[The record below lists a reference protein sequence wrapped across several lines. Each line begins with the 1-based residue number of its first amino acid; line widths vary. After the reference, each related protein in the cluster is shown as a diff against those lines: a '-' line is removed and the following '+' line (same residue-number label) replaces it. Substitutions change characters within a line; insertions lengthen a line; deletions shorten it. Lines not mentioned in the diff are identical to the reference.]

1 MSFYI
6 TTPIYYVNATPHVG
20 HAYTT
25 IAADIFARHR
35 RQRGEETF
43 FLTGTDE
50 HGSNI
55 ARVAEEA
62 GLEPKEFVDR
72 NAAAFIE
79 MTERINV
86 SNDFFIRTTDERHE
100 RLVQEF
106 LQRIYDAGEIYE
118 GVYAGLYC
126 SRCESFYTEA
136 ELVDGKCPQ
145 HGIPPEWVEEKN
157 YFFRLVR
164 LSGEAA
170 RPLRREPRVRPA
182 QVPGQRGAE
191 LHRAGPRR
199 HQREPGD
206 AALGVSVPWDPDQ
219 VVYVWVDALINYW
232 SALAFAREGE
242 DLRERLWPE
251 VHHLLAK
258 DILKFHCVIWP
269 ALLMGA
275 GISVPKQLFV
285 HGYLLMDDRKMS
297 KSVGNVIDPL
307 ELIDVYGVDAVRYY
321 LFRAASFGQDGNIS
335 VDGLHERYE
344 RELGNDL
351 GNLLSRTTAMV
362 ARYREGK
369 LPVVAGS
376 AELAAELDGLGPKVV
391 ARLDA
396 YDLTG
401 GLDEIWEVVRALNRH
416 VEQNAPWE
424 LAKDEAK
431 ADESRPRPLR
441 PRGRLALARDRA
453 GAVSPR
459 DDAEDPR
466 GAGPGRESGLGAS
479 ASRTDP
485 RRGGDC
491 ACRAPLPTGGLAR
504 GSLNRRDRHT
514 RAPGR
519 SRRRARGA
527 RTGA

>member
-1 MSFYI
+1 VSFYV

-25 IAADIFARHR
+25 IAADILARHR

-62 GLEPKEFVDR
+62 GLDPKTFVDQ
-72 NAAAFIE
+72 NAAKFLE
-79 MTERINV
+79 MTRRINV

-100 RLVQEF
+100 ALVQEF
-106 LQRIYDAGEIYE
+106 LQKIYDAGEIYE
-118 GVYAGLYC
+118 GVYSGLYC
-126 SRCESFYTEA
+126 SRCESFYSEA

-157 YFFRLVR
+157 YFFRLSGYQDR
-164 LSGEAA
+164 LLELYDSNPDFVLPKFRANEARSFIEQGLDDISVSRA
-170 RPLRREPRVRPA
+170 T
-182 QVPGQRGAE
+182 QRW
-191 LHRAGPRR
+191 
-199 HQREPGD
+199 
-206 AALGVSVPWDPDQ
+206 GVSVPWDPEQ

-242 DLRERLWPE
+242 DLRPALWPE

-269 ALLMGA
+269 ALLLGA

-307 ELIDVYGVDAVRYY
+307 ELIDVYGVDPVRYY

-362 ARYREGK
+362 ARYREGT
-369 LPVVAGS
+369 LPVVAGTP
-376 AELAAELDGLGPKVV
+376 ELGSELDGLADKVA

-424 LAKDEAK
+424 LAKDEARS
-431 ADESRPRPLR
+431 ADLDRVLFDLADGLRVLAIVLAPYLPETSPRILAAL
-441 PRGRLALARDRA
+441 GQDEGLALGSARSGQTS
-453 GAVSPR
+453 GAEGIRPADPLFPR
-459 DDAEDPR
+459 VDAP
-466 GAGPGRESGLGAS
+466 AAV
-479 ASRTDP
+479 
-485 RRGGDC
+485 
-491 ACRAPLPTGGLAR
+491 
-504 GSLNRRDRHT
+504 
-514 RAPGR
+514 
-519 SRRRARGA
+519 
-527 RTGA
+527 

>member
-1 MSFYI
+1 VSFYV

-25 IAADIFARHR
+25 IAADILARHR

-55 ARVAEEA
+55 ARVAEGA
-62 GLEPKEFVDR
+62 GLDPKAFVDR
-72 NAAAFIE
+72 NAAKFLE
-79 MTERINV
+79 MTQRINV

-100 RLVQEF
+100 ALVQEF

-126 SRCESFYTEA
+126 SRCESFYSEA
-136 ELVDGKCPQ
+136 ELVDGNCPQ

-157 YFFRLVR
+157 YFFRLSAYQDR
-164 LSGEAA
+164 LLELYDSNSDFVLPRFRANEARSFIEQGLDDISVSRA
-170 RPLRREPRVRPA
+170 T
-182 QVPGQRGAE
+182 QRW
-191 LHRAGPRR
+191 
-199 HQREPGD
+199 
-206 AALGVSVPWDPDQ
+206 GVSVPWDPDQ

-242 DLRERLWPE
+242 DLRPSLWPE

-307 ELIDVYGVDAVRYY
+307 ELIDVYGVDPVRYY

-362 ARYREGK
+362 ARYRDGT
-369 LPVVAGS
+369 LPVVAGTQ
-376 AELAAELDGLGPKVV
+376 ELAAEVDGLAEKVA

-424 LAKDEAK
+424 LAKDDARAADLDRVLFDLADGLRALAIALSSYLPETAPQILEALGQ
-431 ADESRPRPLR
+431 DESLDWS
-441 PRGRLALARDRA
+441 GARA
-453 GAVSPR
+453 GQ
-459 DDAEDPR
+459 
-466 GAGPGRESGLGAS
+466 
-479 ASRTDP
+479 
-485 RRGGDC
+485 
-491 ACRAPLPTGGLAR
+491 
-504 GSLNRRDRHT
+504 T
-514 RAPGR
+514 RAAQGIEPAQPLFPR
-519 SRRRARGA
+519 VDAPA
-527 RTGA
+527 AV

>member
-1 MSFYI
+1 LPCVSFYI

-25 IAADIFARHR
+25 IAADILARHR

-72 NAAAFIE
+72 NAAAFME
-79 MTERINV
+79 MTRRINV

-100 RLVQEF
+100 ALVQEF

-136 ELVDGKCPQ
+136 ELVDGNCPQ

-157 YFFRLVR
+157 YFFRLSAYQDKLLALYDQNAEFVLPR
-164 LSGEAA
+164 FRANEARSFIEQGLDDISVSRA
-170 RPLRREPRVRPA
+170 T
-182 QVPGQRGAE
+182 QRW
-191 LHRAGPRR
+191 
-199 HQREPGD
+199 
-206 AALGVSVPWDPDQ
+206 GVSVPWDPDQ

-242 DLRERLWPE
+242 DLRDRLWPE

-369 LPVVAGS
+369 LAVVQGS
-376 AELAAELDGLGPKVV
+376 AALAAELDGLGDKVV

-424 LAKDEAK
+424 LAKDEANAEALDRVLYDLADGLRVLAIVLAPYLPEK
-431 ADESRPRPLR
+431 APRILE
-441 PRGRLALARDRA
+441 ALGQD
-453 GAVSPR
+453 GAL
-459 DDAEDPR
+459 DWE
-466 GAGPGRESGLGAS
+466 
-479 ASRTDP
+479 
-485 RRGGDC
+485 
-491 ACRAPLPTGGLAR
+491 
-504 GSLNRRDRHT
+504 
-514 RAPGR
+514 
-519 SRRRARGA
+519 GA
-527 RTGA
+527 RSGQTPAADGIAPAEPLFPRVDAPAAV

>member
-1 MSFYI
+1 MSFYV

-25 IAADIFARHR
+25 IAADILARHR

-62 GLEPKEFVDR
+62 GLDPKEFVDR
-72 NAAAFIE
+72 NAAKFLE
-79 MTERINV
+79 MTQRINV

-100 RLVQEF
+100 QLVQEF

-118 GVYAGLYC
+118 GTYAGLYC

-145 HGIPPEWVEEKN
+145 HGIVPEYVEEKN
-157 YFFRLVR
+157 YFFRLSAYQDR
-164 LSGEAA
+164 LLALYDENPEFVLPKFRANEA
-170 RPLRREPRVRPA
+170 RRFIEQGLDDISVSRA
-182 QVPGQRGAE
+182 TQRW
-191 LHRAGPRR
+191 
-199 HQREPGD
+199 
-206 AALGVSVPWDPDQ
+206 GVSVPWDPDQ

-307 ELIDVYGVDAVRYY
+307 ELINVYGVDAVRYY

-362 ARYREGK
+362 ARYRDGK
-369 LPVVAGS
+369 LPVVDGS
-376 AELAAELDGLGPKVV
+376 DELAAELDGLAPKVA

-401 GLDEIWEVVRALNRH
+401 GLDEAWDVVRALNRH

-424 LAKDEAK
+424 LAKDEGK
-431 ADESRPRPLR
+431 AGELDRVLFDLADGLR
-441 PRGRLALARDRA
+441 VV
-453 GAVSPR
+453 AVVLSPYLPETSPR
-459 DDAEDPR
+459 ILDALGQDGTLDWEVAR
-466 GAGPGRESGLGAS
+466 SG
-479 ASRTDP
+479 
-485 RRGGDC
+485 
-491 ACRAPLPTGGLAR
+491 
-504 GSLNRRDRHT
+504 HT
-514 RAPGR
+514 RAAEGIALAEPLFPR
-519 SRRRARGA
+519 VDAPA
-527 RTGA
+527 AV

>member
-1 MSFYI
+1 MSFYV

-25 IAADIFARHR
+25 IAADILARHR
-35 RQRGEETF
+35 RQRGEGTF

-62 GLEPKEFVDR
+62 GLNPKAFVDR
-72 NAAAFIE
+72 NAARFLE
-79 MTERINV
+79 MTQRINV

-100 RLVQEF
+100 ALVQEF

-126 SRCESFYTEA
+126 SRCESFYSEA
-136 ELVDGKCPQ
+136 ELVDGNCPQ

-157 YFFRLVR
+157 YFFRLSAYQDR
-164 LSGEAA
+164 LLELYDSNSDFVLPRFRANEARSFIEQGLDDISVSRA
-170 RPLRREPRVRPA
+170 T
-182 QVPGQRGAE
+182 QRW
-191 LHRAGPRR
+191 
-199 HQREPGD
+199 
-206 AALGVSVPWDPDQ
+206 GVSVPWDPDQ

-242 DLRERLWPE
+242 DLRPSLWPE

-307 ELIDVYGVDAVRYY
+307 ELIDVYGVDPVRYY

-362 ARYREGK
+362 ARYRDGT
-369 LPVVAGS
+369 LPVVAGTQ
-376 AELAAELDGLGPKVV
+376 ELAAEVDGLAEKVA

-424 LAKDEAK
+424 LAKDDARAADLDRVLFDLADGLRALAIALSSYLPETAPQILEALGQ
-431 ADESRPRPLR
+431 DESLDWS
-441 PRGRLALARDRA
+441 GARA
-453 GAVSPR
+453 GQ
-459 DDAEDPR
+459 
-466 GAGPGRESGLGAS
+466 
-479 ASRTDP
+479 
-485 RRGGDC
+485 
-491 ACRAPLPTGGLAR
+491 
-504 GSLNRRDRHT
+504 T
-514 RAPGR
+514 RAAQGIEPAQPLFPR
-519 SRRRARGA
+519 VDAPA
-527 RTGA
+527 AV

>member
-1 MSFYI
+1 VTFYI

-25 IAADIFARHR
+25 IAADVLARHR

-55 ARVAEEA
+55 ARVAEEE
-62 GLEPKEFVDR
+62 GLDPKAFVDR
-72 NAAAFIE
+72 NSQRFVE
-79 MTERINV
+79 MTRRLDV

-100 RLVQEF
+100 ALVQEF

-118 GVYAGLYC
+118 GTYAGLYC

-136 ELVDGKCPQ
+136 ELVDGRCPQ
-145 HGIPPEWVEEKN
+145 HGIVPEFVEEKN
-157 YFFRLVR
+157 YFFRLSAYQER
-164 LSGEAA
+164 LLALYDENPEFVLPRFRANEARSFIEQGLDDISVSRA
-170 RPLRREPRVRPA
+170 TQRWG
-182 QVPGQRGAE
+182 VP
-191 LHRAGPRR
+191 
-199 HQREPGD
+199 
-206 AALGVSVPWDPDQ
+206 VPWDPGQ

-232 SALAFAREGE
+232 SALAFAREGD

-297 KSVGNVIDPL
+297 KSVGNVIEPL
-307 ELIDVYGVDAVRYY
+307 GLMDVYGTDALRYY
-321 LFRAASFGQDGNIS
+321 LMRAASFGQDGNIS
-335 VDGLHERYE
+335 VDGMHERYE

-351 GNLLSRTTAMV
+351 GNLVSRTTAMV

-369 LPVVAGS
+369 LPVVSGPG
-376 AELAAELDGLGPKVV
+376 ELAGEVDALAPKVA

-401 GLDEIWEVVRALNRH
+401 ALDDIWELVRALNRH
-416 VEQNAPWE
+416 VERSAPWE
-424 LAKDEAK
+424 LAKDEARSEDLDRVLFDL
-431 ADESRPRPLR
+431 ADGLRVLAVLLSPFLPETAPRILDALGQDANLAFEGAQAGETVAADGIEPAQPLF
-441 PRGRLALARDRA
+441 PRVDAPA
-453 GAVSPR
+453 AV
-459 DDAEDPR
+459 
-466 GAGPGRESGLGAS
+466 
-479 ASRTDP
+479 
-485 RRGGDC
+485 
-491 ACRAPLPTGGLAR
+491 
-504 GSLNRRDRHT
+504 
-514 RAPGR
+514 
-519 SRRRARGA
+519 
-527 RTGA
+527 

>member
-1 MSFYI
+1 VSFYV

-25 IAADIFARHR
+25 IAADILARHR

-62 GLEPKEFVDR
+62 GLDPKTFVDE
-72 NAAAFIE
+72 NAAKFLE
-79 MTERINV
+79 MTQRINV

-100 RLVQEF
+100 ALVQEF

-136 ELVDGKCPQ
+136 ELVDGRCPQ
-145 HGIPPEWVEEKN
+145 HGIVPEYVEEKN
-157 YFFRLVR
+157 YFFRLSAYQDKLLELYDTNPEFVLPKFR
-164 LSGEAA
+164 ANEARSFIEQGLDDISVSRA
-170 RPLRREPRVRPA
+170 T
-182 QVPGQRGAE
+182 QRW
-191 LHRAGPRR
+191 
-199 HQREPGD
+199 
-206 AALGVSVPWDPDQ
+206 GVSVPWDPDQ

-242 DLRERLWPE
+242 DLRSRLWPE

-307 ELIDVYGVDAVRYY
+307 ELIDVYGVDPVRYY

-362 ARYREGK
+362 ARYRDGT
-369 LPVVAGS
+369 LPVVAGTK
-376 AELAAELDGLGPKVV
+376 ELADELDGLPPNV
-391 ARLDA
+391 AERLDS

-424 LAKDEAK
+424 LAKDDAK
-431 ADESRPRPLR
+431 AGELDRVLFDLVDGLRVLAIVLSPYLPDTAPRILAALGQDESLDWEGARS
-441 PRGRLALARDRA
+441 GRT
-453 GAVSPR
+453 
-459 DDAEDPR
+459 R
-466 GAGPGRESGLGAS
+466 GADGIAPAQPLF
-479 ASRTDP
+479 P
-485 RRGGDC
+485 RVD
-491 ACRAPLPTGGLAR
+491 APA
-504 GSLNRRDRHT
+504 
-514 RAPGR
+514 AV
-519 SRRRARGA
+519 
-527 RTGA
+527 

>member
-1 MSFYI
+1 VSFYI

-25 IAADIFARHR
+25 IAADIFARHH

-72 NAAAFIE
+72 NAATFME
-79 MTERINV
+79 MTGRINV
-86 SNDFFIRTTDERHE
+86 SNDFFIRTTDKRHE

-157 YFFRLVR
+157 YFFRLSAYQDKLLALYEENPEFVLPKFR
-164 LSGEAA
+164 ANEARSFIEQGLDDISVSRA
-170 RPLRREPRVRPA
+170 T
-182 QVPGQRGAE
+182 QRW
-191 LHRAGPRR
+191 
-199 HQREPGD
+199 
-206 AALGVSVPWDPDQ
+206 GVSVPWDPDQ

-275 GISVPKQLFV
+275 GITVPKQLFV

-362 ARYREGK
+362 ARYRDGK
-369 LPVVAGS
+369 LPVVQGS
-376 AELAAELDGLGPKVV
+376 AELMAELEGLGPKVF

-431 ADESRPRPLR
+431 ADELDRVLFDLADGLRVLAIVLAPYLPETTPRILE
-441 PRGRLALARDRA
+441 ALGQDGSLDWERARA
-453 GAVSPR
+453 GQIRAAEGIAPAEPLFPRVDSPAAV
-459 DDAEDPR
+459 
-466 GAGPGRESGLGAS
+466 
-479 ASRTDP
+479 
-485 RRGGDC
+485 
-491 ACRAPLPTGGLAR
+491 
-504 GSLNRRDRHT
+504 
-514 RAPGR
+514 
-519 SRRRARGA
+519 
-527 RTGA
+527 

>member
-1 MSFYI
+1 VSFYV

-25 IAADIFARHR
+25 MAADILARHR

-62 GLEPKEFVDR
+62 GLDPKTFVDK
-72 NAAAFIE
+72 NAAKFLE
-79 MTERINV
+79 MTQRINV

-100 RLVQEF
+100 ALVQEF

-136 ELVDGKCPQ
+136 ELVDGRCPQ
-145 HGIPPEWVEEKN
+145 HGIVPEYVEEKN
-157 YFFRLVR
+157 YFFRLSAYQDKLLELYDTNPEFVLPKFR
-164 LSGEAA
+164 ANEARSFIEQGLDDISVSRA
-170 RPLRREPRVRPA
+170 T
-182 QVPGQRGAE
+182 QRW
-191 LHRAGPRR
+191 
-199 HQREPGD
+199 
-206 AALGVSVPWDPDQ
+206 GVSVPWDPDQ

-242 DLRERLWPE
+242 DLRSRLWPE

-307 ELIDVYGVDAVRYY
+307 ELIDVYGVDPVRYY

-362 ARYREGK
+362 ARYRDGT
-369 LPVVAGS
+369 LPVVAGTK
-376 AELAAELDGLGPKVV
+376 ELADELDGLPPRV
-391 ARLDA
+391 AERLDS

-424 LAKDEAK
+424 LAKDDAK
-431 ADESRPRPLR
+431 AGELDRVLFDLVDGLRVLAIVLSPYLPDTAPRILAALGQDESLDWEGARS
-441 PRGRLALARDRA
+441 GRT
-453 GAVSPR
+453 
-459 DDAEDPR
+459 R
-466 GAGPGRESGLGAS
+466 GADGIAPAPPLF
-479 ASRTDP
+479 P
-485 RRGGDC
+485 RVD
-491 ACRAPLPTGGLAR
+491 APA
-504 GSLNRRDRHT
+504 
-514 RAPGR
+514 AV
-519 SRRRARGA
+519 
-527 RTGA
+527 